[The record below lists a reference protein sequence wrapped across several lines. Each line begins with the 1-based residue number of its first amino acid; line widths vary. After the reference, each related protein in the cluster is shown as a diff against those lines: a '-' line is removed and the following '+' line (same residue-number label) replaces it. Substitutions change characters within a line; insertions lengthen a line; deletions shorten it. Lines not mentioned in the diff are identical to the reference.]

1 MRKVE
6 LTGLTGIRFYAACFV
21 YLSHVVETIPGMS
34 LVGGSYLI
42 FHVGVVSVSFFFVL
56 SGFILTYN
64 YADAFSVGVTVSSW
78 KRFVW
83 DRLARI
89 YPVHLLAIAL
99 VMPVAVF
106 SPNLPLDWRAVPING
121 LLLQCWWPSPT
132 PAFMQYL
139 NVPSWALSCEWLF
152 YVVTPL
158 TIYLAS
164 HDSYR
169 WIPLSATV
177 LYLCG
182 LSWMLWDGQPDA
194 VRLHWVSWF
203 APSRFVEFLAGV
215 YLGRMF
221 LIASHRKLVEA
232 APLMQA
238 AGIVL
243 IIMGALYR
251 PHAAWPLWGGLLYL
265 PGSLL
270 LIMGLAYGRGVFVA
284 HLSRPWLNRLGMA
297 SFAFY
302 LIHAPMLRL
311 AKGMCLY
318 MGWEVQSLA
327 MFAVVIVLSLM
338 IIQVAAFM
346 VCFHYEIPIQ
356 RWLRGLT
363 GFKPVDPILF
373 ASR

>member
-1 MRKVE
+1 MRKAE

-34 LVGGSYLI
+34 LVGGSSLI
-42 FHVGVVSVSFFFVL
+42 FHVGVVAVSFFFVL

-64 YADAFSVGVTVSSW
+64 YADAFSIGASVPSW

-83 DRLARI
+83 DRWARI
-89 YPVHLLAIAL
+89 YPVHLVAMAL

-121 LLLQCWWPSPT
+121 LLLQCWWPATT
-132 PAFMQYL
+132 PVFMQYL

-152 YVVTPL
+152 YLVTPL
-158 TIYLAS
+158 TIYLVFQ
-164 HDSYR
+164 DSYR
-169 WIPLSATV
+169 WILLSATV

-182 LSWMLWDGQPDA
+182 LGWMLWDGQPDA

-215 YLGRMF
+215 YLARMF
-221 LIASHRKLVEA
+221 LVAPRGTLAEVS
-232 APLMQA
+232 PLMQA

-243 IIMGALYR
+243 IIVGALYR
-251 PHAAWPLWGGLLYL
+251 PHAAWPLWGGLLYM

-270 LIMGLAYGRGVFVA
+270 LIMGLAYGRGGFA
-284 HLSRPWLNRLGMA
+284 THLSRPWLNRLGVA

-302 LIHAPMLRL
+302 MIHAPMLRL
-311 AKGMCLY
+311 AKGMFLY
-318 MGWEVQSLA
+318 VGWEVQSPA
-327 MFAVVIVLSLM
+327 MFAVVSLLALLL
-338 IIQVAAFM
+338 IQVAAFV
-346 VCFHYEIPIQ
+346 VCYYYEIPVQ
-356 RWLRGLT
+356 KWLRGRTEPRAVGPMPL
-363 GFKPVDPILF
+363 V
-373 ASR
+373 SR